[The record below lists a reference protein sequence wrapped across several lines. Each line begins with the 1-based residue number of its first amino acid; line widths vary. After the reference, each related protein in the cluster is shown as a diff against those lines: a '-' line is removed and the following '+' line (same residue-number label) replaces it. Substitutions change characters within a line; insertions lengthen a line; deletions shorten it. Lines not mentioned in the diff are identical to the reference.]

1 MLGYFNGKG
10 KSIFVMIQGLVS
22 TFLFRIPLS
31 YYFSQRPDANMYMM
45 GIPIPISALVALI
58 MCIVY
63 FIILHFMH
71 VKNNKNVDK
80 VNMIEENSDN
90 IDEVNHNII
99 NDEKS
104 P

>member
-1 MLGYFNGKG
+1 
-10 KSIFVMIQGLVS
+10 MIQGLVS

-63 FIILHFMH
+63 FIILHFAH
-71 VKNNKNVDK
+71 VKKNKKNVDK
-80 VNMIEENSDN
+80 VNMIEENSN
-90 IDEVNHNII
+90 NTDEANQDII
-99 NDEKS
+99 KDEKEPVVEVVCS
-104 P
+104 EQANE